1 MQLKNQTFTL
11 LIPLKDLSET
21 KSRLSSVLDINSRK
35 TITFGMLKIVLEA
48 AKKSN
53 AHNIV
58 LVGTDDSIL
67 EVGSLFDVDTMIPK
81 GDHLAHDIDIA
92 VSDRKQLGEI
102 PIYIPSD
109 LPLLNETDINQVM
122 ESSEFGQ
129 KVVLVP
135 SSSDGGTNCI
145 SFNVSTNFSCQLGEN
160 SFQKHVDECKQN
172 LNDYEVIQPKGMLF
186 DLDTVE
192 DFNKLQIDHPLI
204 FDSLMNAS

>member
-21 KSRLSSVLDINSRK
+21 KSRLSSVLDINSRRK
-35 TITFGMLKIVLEA
+35 ITFGMLKIVLDA

-53 AHNIV
+53 ADNIV

-67 EVGSLFDVDTMIPK
+67 EIGSLFDVDTRIPN
-81 GDHLAHDIDIA
+81 GDHLAHDIDI
-92 VSDRKQLGEI
+92 VVNERKKLGDI

-109 LPLLNETDINQVM
+109 LPLLNETDINQVIKF
-122 ESSEFGQ
+122 SEFGQ

-145 SFNVSTNFSCQLGEN
+145 SFNVGTGFSCQLGEN
-160 SFQKHVDECKQN
+160 SFRKHLDECKKN
-172 LNDYEVIQPKGMLF
+172 LIDYKTIEPQGMLF
-186 DLDTVE
+186 DLDTVD
-192 DFNKLQIDHPLI
+192 DFNKLQIDYPLI
-204 FDSLMNAS
+204 FNSLMNSN